1 MHVSLGREAAIKVFH
16 PHVWDDPAFRVR
28 FRRDGTLA
36 ARPLLSRS
44 SGFDDLDRAAAE
56 AIAAAHFDPVPPEL
70 GVGRDEITVTLT
82 SQWWNP
88 MVR

>member
-1 MHVSLGREAAIKVFH
+1 M
-16 PHVWDDPAFRVR
+16 VWPRARLVAMDQGTSVFRVR

-36 ARPLLSRS
+36 SRPELIRS

-56 AIAAAHFDPVPPEL
+56 AIAAAHFDAVPPEL
-70 GVGRDEITVTLT
+70 GAGRDEITVTLT